1 MYTPTAISGPSM
13 TPEALSRLFDA
24 FSRTSREV
32 ERSHAELKAKVLALR
47 RELAEKDR
55 RLEQKKRLESLGLV
69 VAGVAH
75 EFRNPLGSISL
86 YLGCL
91 EETARVLPEEPAQEA
106 GRLLSK
112 IETAIRHLNSVVEDM
127 LIFTRGQ
134 PPVEDPCDLPRLID
148 EALLLVSSDLEKAG
162 VRFRVDVARGLRPEE
177 GGPAVLGDRDQVVRI
192 LVNVLKNSAQ
202 AIGLL
207 RPAGGGRV
215 EIAVRTAP
223 KKWGPSRAAGR
234 ASVEVAIRDNGPGVP
249 PDRLEKLFVPFY
261 TDKPGGVGLGLYIV
275 HWLMERQG
283 GRVKLENAKGG
294 GLRVRLLF
302 AASAGTSSSS
312 SDPSSSGP
320 SVSGAVRRSA
330 ARAELAGVPE
340 EAIEEEPSW

>member
-1 MYTPTAISGPSM
+1 MAQTVTLEQMKTLTASPGPSM
-13 TPEALSRLFDA
+13 TPEALGQLFDA

-32 ERSHAELKAKVLALR
+32 ERSHAELQAKVLALR

-91 EETARVLPEEPAQEA
+91 EETVRALPEEPAQEA
-106 GRLLSK
+106 GRLFSR
-112 IETAIRHLNSVVEDM
+112 IETALRHLNSVVEDM
-127 LIFTRGQ
+127 LIVTRGQ
-134 PPVEDPCDLPRLID
+134 APAEDPCDLPRLID
-148 EALLLVSSDLEKAG
+148 EALLFVSGDLEKGG
-162 VRFRVDVARGLRPEE
+162 VRFRVEVAPGLRPEE
-177 GGPAVLGDRDQVVRI
+177 GGPTVLGDRDQVVRI

-202 AIGLL
+202 AVGSF
-207 RPAGGGRV
+207 RPAGDGSV
-215 EIAVRTAP
+215 EIAAKVASKRG
-223 KKWGPSRAAGR
+223 GPALAGGR
-234 ASVEVAIRDNGPGVP
+234 RWVEVVIRDNGPGVP
-249 PDRLEKLFVPFY
+249 PDRIEKLFVPFY

-302 AASAGTSSSS
+302 SASAPAS
-312 SDPSSSGP
+312 PSGP
-320 SVSGAVRRSA
+320 RSMARSAVRPVDGQA
-330 ARAELAGVPE
+330 PE
-340 EAIEEEPSW
+340 DGKEEEPSW